1 MTQKRLLVYA
11 GIGLVASG
19 IATIFV
25 IYQGTFAS
33 NVSNDQVN
41 TDQKD
46 EEFTLEE
53 VHANPALVMHIHSQI
68 ELRNSGQNVVLP
80 AEIGIASELWHDHS
94 LDQFGPSRALLA
106 PIHTHDESG
115 TIHIE
120 SVVKRD
126 YTLGEFLS
134 IWGMG
139 QDKIL
144 KVTSDDGLEIED
156 FRNHVLTKNERLIIE
171 VRGLVDSPLSLD

>member
-1 MTQKRLLVYA
+1 MVLTQKRLLAYA

-19 IATIFV
+19 IATIFI
-25 IYQGTFAS
+25 IYQGTFAL
-33 NVSNDQVN
+33 NVSNDKVN
-41 TDQKD
+41 TIQQD

-68 ELRNSGQNVVLP
+68 EVRNSWQNVVLP

-115 TIHIE
+115 AIHIE
-120 SVVKRD
+120 SVVNRD

-144 KVTSDDGLEIED
+144 RVTSGDGLEIED
-156 FRNHVLTKNERLIIE
+156 FQNHVLTRNERLIIE
-171 VRGLVDSPLSLD
+171 VRD

>member
-1 MTQKRLLVYA
+1 MVLTQKRLLAYA

-19 IATIFV
+19 IVTIFI
-25 IYQGTFAS
+25 IYQGTFTS
-33 NVSNDQVN
+33 KVDLDQIN
-41 TDQKD
+41 TVQQD
-46 EEFTLEE
+46 EQFTLEE

-68 ELRNSGQNVVLP
+68 EVRKSGQNVVLP

-94 LDQFGPSRALLA
+94 LDRFGPSRALLA

-120 SVVKRD
+120 SVVNRD
-126 YTLGEFLS
+126 YTLGEFFS

-139 QDKIL
+139 QEKIL
-144 KVTSDDGLEIED
+144 RVTSGEGIEIED
-156 FRNHVLTKNERLIIE
+156 FQSHVLTRNERLIIE
-171 VRGLVDSPLSLD
+171 VRD